1 MFCAYDWNI
10 YYTWDVRIPHNT
22 GVVIVVVE
30 NGIVKNPKDL
40 APVLDMCLS
49 WNYTFRVYGEEFT
62 RTKQWMV
69 FKKNSVNAVAEE
81 VVEAEQETKKEEVVV
96 EEKNSVNAVTK
107 EVVAEEKKEEKAPE
121 TVKLFQQPKKKR
133 R

>member
-40 APVLDMCLS
+40 APVLNMCLS
-49 WNYTFRVYGEEFT
+49 WSYTFRVYGEEFT

-69 FKKNSVNAVAEE
+69 FKKNRVNAVAEE
-81 VVEAEQETKKEEVVV
+81 VVV
-96 EEKNSVNAVTK
+96 EG
-107 EVVAEEKKEEKAPE
+107 KKEEKAPE